1 MTQSLLS
8 VEGLNVR
15 FHTTKGVVEA
25 VRGISFEVGREK
37 LGIVGESGSGKT
49 MTGRS
54 VLRLVRPPGEVVA
67 RRMTFDGVDLM
78 RLSEVDMREIRG
90 RRIAMV
96 MQDPKFS
103 LNPVMTVGSQIAEA
117 YLVHHKVAAA
127 QARARTLDMLAAVK
141 IRDPERVYGLYPH
154 ECSGGMGQH
163 MVDGV
168 ARVERAVGVL
178 EHHLDQLVEGL
189 AAILAQHLAVDPHGA
204 GPVRVEARKRPQ
216 DGRLAGSRFAD
227 QTEGLAL
234 LDPEGGAADG
244 ADRRRAL
251 AEGDRQVLDLDH
263 DRISPST
270 NTGPSRQAGSREST
284 ERSPTGRSMRGSEA
298 SRPRV

>member
-117 YLVHHKVAAA
+117 YLVHHKAAAA

-154 ECSGGMGQH
+154 ECSGGMGQRIMIAMMLIPDPDLLIADEPTSALDVTVQMQVLAILDDLVTQRGMGLMFISH
-163 MVDGV
+163 DLNLVASFCDRVVIMYAGRIVETCRASELQNARHPYTRGLLASLPRIDRPVGDLSVLSRDPAWRDGPVFVDG
-168 ARVERAVGVL
+168 EM
-178 EHHLDQLVEGL
+178 
-189 AAILAQHLAVDPHGA
+189 
-204 GPVRVEARKRPQ
+204 
-216 DGRLAGSRFAD
+216 
-227 QTEGLAL
+227 
-234 LDPEGGAADG
+234 
-244 ADRRRAL
+244 
-251 AEGDRQVLDLDH
+251 
-263 DRISPST
+263 
-270 NTGPSRQAGSREST
+270 
-284 ERSPTGRSMRGSEA
+284 RS
-298 SRPRV
+298 

>member
-8 VEGLNVR
+8 VEGLHVR
-15 FHTTKGVVEA
+15 FHTTKGTVEA

-78 RLSEVDMREIRG
+78 GLSEVDMREIRG

-154 ECSGGMGQH
+154 ECSGGMGQRIMIAMMLIPDPDLLIADEPTSALDVTVQMQVLAILDDLVTQRGMGLMFISH
-163 MVDGV
+163 DLNLVASFCDRVVIMYAGRIVETCRASELKDAKHPYTRGLLASLPRIDRPVGDLSVLSRDPGWRDGPVFVDG
-168 ARVERAVGVL
+168 EM
-178 EHHLDQLVEGL
+178 
-189 AAILAQHLAVDPHGA
+189 
-204 GPVRVEARKRPQ
+204 
-216 DGRLAGSRFAD
+216 
-227 QTEGLAL
+227 
-234 LDPEGGAADG
+234 
-244 ADRRRAL
+244 
-251 AEGDRQVLDLDH
+251 
-263 DRISPST
+263 
-270 NTGPSRQAGSREST
+270 
-284 ERSPTGRSMRGSEA
+284 RS
-298 SRPRV
+298 

>member
-8 VEGLNVR
+8 VEGLHVR

-78 RLSEVDMREIRG
+78 GLSEVDMREVRG

-154 ECSGGMGQH
+154 ECSGGMGQRIMIAMMLIPDPDLLIADEPTSALDVTVQMQVLAILDDLVTQRGMGLMFISH
-163 MVDGV
+163 DLNLVASFCDRVVIMYAGRIVETCRASELQDAKHPYTRGLLASLPRIDRPVGDLSVLSRDPAWRDGPVFVDG
-168 ARVERAVGVL
+168 EM
-178 EHHLDQLVEGL
+178 
-189 AAILAQHLAVDPHGA
+189 
-204 GPVRVEARKRPQ
+204 
-216 DGRLAGSRFAD
+216 
-227 QTEGLAL
+227 
-234 LDPEGGAADG
+234 
-244 ADRRRAL
+244 
-251 AEGDRQVLDLDH
+251 
-263 DRISPST
+263 
-270 NTGPSRQAGSREST
+270 
-284 ERSPTGRSMRGSEA
+284 RS
-298 SRPRV
+298 